1 MYITVL
7 VIDIH
12 KNRRRSH
19 VNAKILVRFGSKR
32 NIIRIGRLGCQ
43 WIISDMVKNN
53 FRHIFF
59 LGVEIVRFLILWHKI
74 HHIVTSLELQYSQP
88 FFSKFLKSQQHLFLP
103 ILQYIL
109 IFSLFVDKFRQ
120 LIIVKVIIHTSIIT
134 NKRLSVIDERFQ
146 ILYLFRKH
154 ITDFFVI
161 LLNVSQFTVCQQ
173 RNFRF
178 FIIYRSLIFEPL
190 YFLDQIKSLVFRF
203 LESIHVISNFVFD
216 TFTLGSHQAFSRS
229 TVDILDIDFLFIC
242 VISIIILFELQSCYT
257 GIITFTRFSK
267 IHESLIYLQDKLL
280 EFRFLREKTSERIIT
295 LKDKKRHTVLIV
307 WSKFKTGSLGGIQ
320 CHIIIRYFL
329 RCLFSILKTKTCPR
343 TLGIKETLSNE
354 QYILSPLSKSLS
366 NLTGSHSYHRRYCEF
381 DFLSLV
387 TIYEN
392 LPIHYNQRILFKNLY
407 RIALHILGFLKISD
421 SMWNGSTFRIGR
433 NLILSSFERSE
444 IDGIRTY
451 KHLLGQCRDFRNRKL
466 IRLTYPIGKQLK
478 SFFGYPFNIF
488 SWFLF
493 RFPGD
498 YFLLNGIHDSHLF
511 QINEFPR
518 FL

>member
-1 MYITVL
+1 M
-7 VIDIH
+7 
-12 KNRRRSH
+12 
-19 VNAKILVRFGSKR
+19 
-32 NIIRIGRLGCQ
+32 
-43 WIISDMVKNN
+43 
-53 FRHIFF
+53 
-59 LGVEIVRFLILWHKI
+59 
-74 HHIVTSLELQYSQP
+74 
-88 FFSKFLKSQQHLFLP
+88 
-103 ILQYIL
+103 
-109 IFSLFVDKFRQ
+109 
-120 LIIVKVIIHTSIIT
+120 
-134 NKRLSVIDERFQ
+134 
-146 ILYLFRKH
+146 
-154 ITDFFVI
+154 
-161 LLNVSQFTVCQQ
+161 
-173 RNFRF
+173 
-178 FIIYRSLIFEPL
+178 IFESL

-295 LKDKKRHTVLIV
+295 LENKKRHTVLIV
-307 WSKFKTGSLGGIQ
+307 RSKFKTGILGGIQ

-343 TLGIKETLSNE
+343 TLGIKETLGNE

-381 DFLSLV
+381 NFLSLV

-421 SMWNGSTFRIGR
+421 SM
-433 NLILSSFERSE
+433 
-444 IDGIRTY
+444 
-451 KHLLGQCRDFRNRKL
+451 
-466 IRLTYPIGKQLK
+466 
-478 SFFGYPFNIF
+478 
-488 SWFLF
+488 
-493 RFPGD
+493 
-498 YFLLNGIHDSHLF
+498 
-511 QINEFPR
+511 
-518 FL
+518 